1 MSNDTRPVIFSR
13 ELTWNRMTIRI
24 HVYSPVQD
32 QPSGDWSCLAEAIL
46 SDGEMCSTVGY
57 GVDSW
62 QAVEGSADRIEHI
75 VREKYEGAFTYG
87 PDFRYPDNKGMT
99 LSQFQRICEHL
110 WSEALRLEQE
120 FLMDRRRSKPNRPS
134 DSEAVPEE

>member
-1 MSNDTRPVIFSR
+1 M
-13 ELTWNRMTIRI
+13 IRI
-24 HVYSPVQD
+24 QVYLPVQD
-32 QPSGDWSCLAEAIL
+32 QPSGDWSCLSEAIL

-62 QAVEGSADRIEHI
+62 QAMEGSAGNIEYI
-75 VREKYEGAFTYG
+75 VREKYKGAFTYG

-99 LSQFQRICEHL
+99 FSQFQRVFDHL

-120 FLMDRRRSKPNRPS
+120 FLMERRRPKPTRPP
-134 DSEAVPEE
+134 DSEAGPEE